1 MNDFWIWFS
10 TGFQHILDWNGYDHI
25 LYVVALCVLFTFK
38 DWKKLLVLVTAFT
51 IGHSLTLAMS
61 ALDMV
66 AVKQSLIE
74 VLIPLTI
81 MSTCIINILYR
92 RFVPIAIGTAQ
103 RDVLIENKINYKL
116 NYTLALVFGFIHGM
130 GFSYLLKS
138 MLGKEEN
145 IVFPLLSFN
154 LGLELGQVIIVISM
168 LLVSV
173 FLTRFTRIK
182 KRDEILVVSLLVLLV
197 STLLFIQRLN
207 II

>member
-25 LYVVALCVLFTFK
+25 LYVIALCVLFSAK
-38 DWKKLLVLVTAFT
+38 EWKKLLVLITAFT

-61 ALDMV
+61 ALDIIV
-66 AVKQSLIE
+66 VKQSIIE
-74 VLIPLTI
+74 ALIPLTI
-81 MSTCIINILYR
+81 ISTCIINIVYR
-92 RFVPIAIGTAQ
+92 HFDSAQ
-103 RDVLIENKINYKL
+103 LDILIENKINYNL
-116 NYTLALVFGFIHGM
+116 NYILALIFGFIHGM

-138 MLGKEEN
+138 MLGKEEST
-145 IVFPLLSFN
+145 VFPLLSFN
-154 LGLELGQVIIVISM
+154 IGLELGQLIIVVLM

-173 FLTRFTRIK
+173 FLARFTRIK
-182 KRDEILVVSLLVLLV
+182 KADMILVVSLLVLLI

>member
-25 LYVVALCVLFTFK
+25 LYVISLCVLFTAK

-61 ALDMV
+61 VLDV
-66 AVKQSLIE
+66 LVVKQSYIE
-74 VLIPLTI
+74 LLIPLTI
-81 MSTCIINILYR
+81 MSTCIVNIFSR
-92 RFVPIAIGTAQ
+92 KKIDATRNIG
-103 RDVLIENKINYKL
+103 NFKINYS
-116 NYTLALVFGFIHGM
+116 LALVFGFIHGM

-138 MLGKEEN
+138 MLGEEEN
-145 IVFPLLSFN
+145 TLFPLLSFN
-154 LGLELGQVIIVISM
+154 LGLEFGQIIIVVLM

-173 FLTRFTRIK
+173 FLARFTRIK
-182 KRDEILVVSLLVLLV
+182 KADVILVISSAVLLV

-207 II
+207 AL

>member
-25 LYVVALCVLFTFK
+25 LYVVALCVLFTVK
-38 DWKKLLVLVTAFT
+38 DWKKLMVLVTAFT
-51 IGHSLTLAMS
+51 LGHSLTLAMS
-61 ALDMV
+61 ALDIV
-66 AVKQSLIE
+66 VVKQSLIE

-81 MSTCIINILYR
+81 MSTCIVNILYR
-92 RFVPIAIGTAQ
+92 RFDSAQ
-103 RDVLIENKINYKL
+103 RDVFIENKINYNL
-116 NYTLALVFGFIHGM
+116 NYILALVFGFIHGM

-138 MLGKEEN
+138 MLGKEEKV
-145 IVFPLLSFN
+145 VFPLLSFN

-182 KRDEILVVSLLVLLV
+182 KRDEVLVVSLLVLLV

>member
-10 TGFQHILDWNGYDHI
+10 SGFQHILDWNGYDHI
-25 LYVVALCVLFTFK
+25 LYVVALCVLFTVK
-38 DWKKLLVLVTAFT
+38 HWKKLLVLVTAFT

-61 ALDMV
+61 ALDIV
-66 AVKQSLIE
+66 VIKQSLIE
-74 VLIPLTI
+74 ALIPLTI

-92 RFVPIAIGTAQ
+92 KKSDTSQ
-103 RDVLIENKINYKL
+103 NKINYNL
-116 NYTLALVFGFIHGM
+116 NYILSLVFGFIHGM

-138 MLGKEEN
+138 MLGKEED

-173 FLTRFTRIK
+173 FLTRFTRINLVKIGYSAYTQYK
-182 KRDEILVVSLLVLLV
+182 K
-197 STLLFIQRLN
+197 
-207 II
+207 

>member
-25 LYVVALCVLFTFK
+25 LYVVALCVLFSAK
-38 DWKKLLVLVTAFT
+38 EWKRLLVLITAFT

-61 ALDMV
+61 ALDIIV
-66 AVKQSLIE
+66 VEQSIIE
-74 VLIPLTI
+74 AMIPLTI
-81 MSTCIINILYR
+81 MGTCIINILYR
-92 RFVPIAIGTAQ
+92 KKSETSKNNIYH
-103 RDVLIENKINYKL
+103 NL
-116 NYTLALVFGFIHGM
+116 NYTIALIFGFIHGM

-145 IVFPLLSFN
+145 AVFPLLSFN
-154 LGLELGQVIIVISM
+154 LGLEFGQVIIVISM
-168 LLVSV
+168 LLISV

-182 KRDEILVVSLLVLLV
+182 KRDEVLVVSLLVLLI

-207 II
+207 IT